1 MELNRPI
8 TAFAAVATC
17 ISISREMHVRL
28 QRRVSKRLA
37 VTAQFF
43 PLKHKSLV
51 TQLNLIPL
59 SGTPGLYW
67 NMWAN
72 SHTDRFIGTEL
83 IWTFLSLSGA

>member
-1 MELNRPI
+1 MELNGPI

-59 SGTPGLYW
+59 TLLEHVGEQP
-67 NMWAN
+67 
-72 SHTDRFIGTEL
+72 R
-83 IWTFLSLSGA
+83 